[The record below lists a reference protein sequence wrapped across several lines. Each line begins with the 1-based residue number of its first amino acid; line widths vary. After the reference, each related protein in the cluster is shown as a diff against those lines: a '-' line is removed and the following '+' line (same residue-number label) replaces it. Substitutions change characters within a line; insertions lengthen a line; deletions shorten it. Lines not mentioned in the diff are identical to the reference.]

1 MIDGLSVLLF
11 VRLSSMHG
19 RRRPCGHATACGP
32 APLVAARAWPG
43 GGLDMAWLGATTASA
58 RDNVHGSLV
67 GQRPRR
73 GLAHG
78 VCGTAGVW
86 LAAVARMAFNEWKIQ
101 NLRYWAISCG
111 SVYHLTVTCDGN
123 GIEGMEN
130 IKQWL

>member
-1 MIDGLSVLLF
+1 M
-11 VRLSSMHG
+11 
-19 RRRPCGHATACGP
+19 
-32 APLVAARAWPG
+32 AR
-43 GGLDMAWLGATTASA
+43 LGATVASA
-58 RDNVHGSLV
+58 RDSAHGRAVAES
-67 GQRPRR
+67 PRR
-73 GLAHG
+73 GLARG